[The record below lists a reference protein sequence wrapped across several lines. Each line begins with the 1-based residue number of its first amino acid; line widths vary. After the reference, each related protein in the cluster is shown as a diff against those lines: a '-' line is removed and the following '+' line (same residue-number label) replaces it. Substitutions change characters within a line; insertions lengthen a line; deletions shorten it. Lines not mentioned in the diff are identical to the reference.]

1 MTLSQITERQML
13 KYVCIKKMWEP
24 KEQIAF
30 NLAHKVAKSL
40 LVPNEKQNTKPCTIS
55 GFD

>member
-1 MTLSQITERQML
+1 MR
-13 KYVCIKKMWEP
+13 EP
-24 KEQIAF
+24 MEQIAF